1 MPDQALDNVLADA
14 RLLVVDD
21 EASNA
26 RLLVRLLERAGCPH
40 VDVAGE
46 GETALALFQAHR
58 HDVVL
63 LDLHMPRH
71 DGFDFLTALREALG
85 EEGVVPVIVV
95 SADGTAPSRRRAHE
109 LGAAD
114 FVVKP
119 YMGADLVM
127 RVERLLEFIRW
138 QRRTSADAVRQRRR
152 ADLAEDEIIARLEEA
167 TRLHD
172 GPTRGH
178 TERVAALS
186 AGIARRLGMS
196 AAAVRRIARAAPL
209 HDLGKIAVSDA
220 VLQKQGSLTD
230 DQLENVRQ
238 HTVVGAAILAGSRF
252 PVLRMA
258 ESIALT
264 HHERWDGTGYPRG
277 LRGEEIPL
285 EGRIVAVADVFDALT
300 HVRPYKAAWSRKRA
314 LAEITAQRGRQFDPR
329 IVDVLLELAGQ
340 EELVPAAAESA
351 VREAKVERE
360 THTTVF
366 HPARPQPGFVGNI
379 FRRPS
384 VA

>member
-1 MPDQALDNVLADA
+1 MLEQATDNVLADA

-26 RLLVRLLERAGCPH
+26 RLLVRLLERAGCAR
-40 VDVAGE
+40 VDVAEE
-46 GETALALFQAHR
+46 GETALALFQEHR
-58 HDVVL
+58 HDLVL

-119 YMGADLVM
+119 YMGGDVVM
-127 RVERLLEFIRW
+127 RVERLLEFMRW
-138 QRRTSADAVRQRRR
+138 QRGASADAVRQRRR
-152 ADLAEDEIIARLEEA
+152 ADLAEDEIIARLQETTRFHDEA
-167 TRLHD
+167 TQ
-172 GPTRGH
+172 GH
-178 TERVAALS
+178 TERVAVLS
-186 AGIARRLGMS
+186 ARIGRRLGMTEQVV
-196 AAAVRRIARAAPL
+196 ARIARAAPL

-220 VLQKQGSLTD
+220 VLHKPCALTD
-230 DQLENVRQ
+230 DEMESVRM

-252 PVLRMA
+252 PVLRVA

-277 LRGEEIPL
+277 LRGEEIPI

-300 HVRPYKAAWSRKRA
+300 HVRPYKAAWSRERA
-314 LAEITAQRGRQFDPR
+314 LKEIAAQRGRQFDAR
-329 IVDVLLELAGQ
+329 IVDALQ
-340 EELVPAAAESA
+340 ELVAQEGCVPVAAGSA
-351 VREAKVERE
+351 AGHAQVERE
-360 THTTVF
+360 AYTTVF
-366 HPARPQPGFVGNI
+366 RPAHTQAGFVGNI